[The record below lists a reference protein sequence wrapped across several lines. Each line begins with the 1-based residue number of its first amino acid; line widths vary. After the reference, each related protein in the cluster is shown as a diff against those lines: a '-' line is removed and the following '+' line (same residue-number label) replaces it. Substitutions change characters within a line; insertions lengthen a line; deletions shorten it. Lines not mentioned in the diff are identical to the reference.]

1 MSAIIGTESRFSLD
15 LSYSMFDLQA
25 SLQSSV
31 YLLSRDLKSAHVTD
45 ASRCI
50 LYTERKNA
58 TLVLASNNG
67 RVFENDIFAPSKA
80 QSIFFY
86 QIVIYQ

>member
-31 YLLSRDLKSAHVTD
+31 YLLSRDIHSSA
-45 ASRCI
+45 SEI
-50 LYTERKNA
+50 PLPE
-58 TLVLASNNG
+58 
-67 RVFENDIFAPSKA
+67 E
-80 QSIFFY
+80 
-86 QIVIYQ
+86 IYRTG